1 MPQWPIGKK
10 MTNLEINSL
19 VNNPQQIS
27 VEKTEALE
35 AILKEYPYF
44 QAARALHLKGL
55 QQQKSYK
62 YNQALK
68 ITAAHTSDRS
78 VLFDFITTTVIN
90 PSLTRVKEITTQE
103 DKDTATVE
111 EKAAPVEALNI
122 PAGTT
127 EVTLGISSNS
137 EQEPTK
143 TPTIPSSP
151 IRGFNPVFE
160 NIEQLADKKQEKSS
174 GNEARF
180 SDIIFP
186 AIGEEESQ
194 EKVKE
199 LIEKTEEVLQIG
211 SPLEFSKK
219 EEHSFSEWMNLTEF
233 PPLPQEKSVQKTVKK
248 TTRKIDSLSL
258 IDKFIASK
266 PKIPR
271 IGKSDSKQVK
281 IHKEAPSNDRLMT
294 ETLAKVYLEQEKYG
308 SAIKAYRILS
318 LKYPE
323 KSSFFAD
330 RIKAIKYLQK
340 NKS

>member
-1 MPQWPIGKK
+1 MN
-10 MTNLEINSL
+10 NLEINSL

-27 VEKTEALE
+27 VEKTDELE
-35 AILKEYPYF
+35 AVLKEYPYF
-44 QAARALHLKGL
+44 QAARVLHLKGL
-55 QQQKSYK
+55 KNQQSYK

-68 ITAAHTSDRS
+68 LTAAHTIDRS
-78 VLFDFITTTVIN
+78 VLFDFITTALLKT
-90 PSLTRVKEITTQE
+90 SLKSGEPVEVKEIKEAEKILETE
-103 DKDTATVE
+103 D
-111 EKAAPVEALNI
+111 EKLNI
-122 PAGTT
+122 ST
-127 EVTLGISSNS
+127 ETSLVNEETLDNS
-137 EQEPTK
+137 EQEIRK
-143 TPTIPSSP
+143 TPILPTVP
-151 IRGFNPVFE
+151 IEGFKPIFE
-160 NIEQLADKKQEKSS
+160 NIEQLSLKKEESTNN
-174 GNEARF
+174 NEARF

-186 AIGEEESQ
+186 TISKNESQ
-194 EKVKE
+194 EKTRESVQKTKE
-199 LIEKTEEVLQIG
+199 ILQIG
-211 SPLEFSKK
+211 APIEFSKK

-233 PPLPQEKSVQKTVKK
+233 SPIPQEKPAQKTLKK
-248 TTRKIDSLSL
+248 ITEKIDTLGL

-271 IGKSDSKQVK
+271 VEKSGSKQVS
-281 IHKEAPSNDRLMT
+281 IIKETSNNDSLMT